1 MPHWHLT
8 KPLADGA
15 APLEKRL
22 VWLRLLRQL
31 LALDAAAVLRP
42 AQQSSAFIL
51 SSYLGILN
59 SRCSLLLHKRHSSRA
74 KQSLL

>member
-1 MPHWHLT
+1 M
-8 KPLADGA
+8 
-15 APLEKRL
+15 EKSL

-51 SSYLGILN
+51 KSYLSVLN
-59 SRCSLLLHKRHSSRA
+59 SRCSLFSYHLDRPHA
-74 KQSLL
+74 